1 MIMEKIIILGVI
13 SGALFMKRVNE
24 VGVVRLEHN
33 LLHIASDGYVSYIL
47 IYVRNSQS
55 VSCLRAP
62 KPHNN

>member
-1 MIMEKIIILGVI
+1 
-13 SGALFMKRVNE
+13 MKRVNE

-33 LLHIASDGYVSYIL
+33 LLHIDSDEYVSYIL

>member
-1 MIMEKIIILGVI
+1 
-13 SGALFMKRVNE
+13 MKGVNE

-33 LLHIASDGYVSYIL
+33 LLHIDSDEYISYIL
-47 IYVRNSQS
+47 MYVRNSQS